1 MLKRQLVH
9 QSQRRATKNRGVATR
24 LQSAAPAQFVRLL
37 VACSVC
43 THTSG
48 DDGMRKASTWDAGE
62 GDSDAIPFSRP
73 HPRSKPQTVVE
84 NLHRNWNIERGHVSC
99 ILAHGRADNL
109 ALPHRGEAAERR
121 VRHRL

>member
-48 DDGMRKASTWDAGE
+48 DDGMRKASTWMLEKGIQTLSPSPDH
-62 GDSDAIPFSRP
+62 IPAQNHKLLLRTYIETGTSNGGT
-73 HPRSKPQTVVE
+73 SM
-84 NLHRNWNIERGHVSC
+84 LHWNM
-99 ILAHGRADNL
+99 RA
-109 ALPHRGEAAERR
+109 RTS
-121 VRHRL
+121 

>member
-48 DDGMRKASTWDAGE
+48 DDGMRKASTWMLEKGIQTLSPSPDHIPAQNHKLLLRTYIETGTSNGGTSDRLPFTYGPVGE
-62 GDSDAIPFSRP
+62 VAKR
-73 HPRSKPQTVVE
+73 QTWGNDGLLKRE
-84 NLHRNWNIERGHVSC
+84 
-99 ILAHGRADNL
+99 
-109 ALPHRGEAAERR
+109 
-121 VRHRL
+121 